1 MTETHYAISRIERET
16 GISKDVLRMWERRY
30 GFPMPIRS
38 DNGERLYAMTELER
52 LLLIKRLMDL
62 GHRPGRLMKV
72 TNEQLIQMLA
82 APVALVASPTT
93 HEVNV
98 LLTLLQK
105 HDIQA
110 LERRLSYWMLR
121 YGFEAMITDL
131 LPHFLRAV
139 GDAWQ
144 ANQLMIH
151 DEHLLIEI
159 LQNLLRRTI
168 ALITLDEQSPRV
180 LLTTFPEEMHGMGLL
195 MLEALLRLEGAAT
208 VNLGLQTPIDNIVAA
223 AKAYQI
229 DAVCLSCS
237 EAMSMNDIYQYLVEL
252 GRDLPPTV
260 EIWFGGEG
268 VKHIQLNDLPY
279 VKIKALKDITSQ
291 VSSWRSRVAK

>member
-1 MTETHYAISRIERET
+1 MTDTHYAISRIERET

-38 DNGERLYAMTELER
+38 ENGERLYAMSELER

-72 TNEQLIQMLA
+72 TNEQLLQMLA
-82 APVALVASPTT
+82 SPVAPIASPTT
-93 HEVNV
+93 HEVA
-98 LLTLLQK
+98 LLLKLLQK

-110 LERRLSYWMLR
+110 LERRLAYWMLR
-121 YGFEAMITDL
+121 YGYEALITDL
-131 LPHFLRAV
+131 LPHFLKVV
-139 GDAWQ
+139 GEAWQ
-144 ANQLMIH
+144 TNQLMIH

-159 LQNLLRRTI
+159 LQNLLRRTNATI
-168 ALITLDEQSPRV
+168 NIDEQAPRV
-180 LLTTFPEEMHGMGLL
+180 LLTTFPEEQHGMGLL
-195 MLEALLRLEGAAT
+195 MLEALFRLEGAT
-208 VNLGLQTPIDNIVAA
+208 TINLGLQTPVDNIVAA

-237 EAMSMNDIYQYLVEL
+237 EAMSVNDIYQYLVEL
-252 GRDLPPTV
+252 CRDLPPTV

-268 VKHIQLNDLPY
+268 VKHIQLTDFPY
-279 VKIKALKDITSQ
+279 VKLKGLKNLAPQ
-291 VSSWRSRVAK
+291 VVQWRSRVAK